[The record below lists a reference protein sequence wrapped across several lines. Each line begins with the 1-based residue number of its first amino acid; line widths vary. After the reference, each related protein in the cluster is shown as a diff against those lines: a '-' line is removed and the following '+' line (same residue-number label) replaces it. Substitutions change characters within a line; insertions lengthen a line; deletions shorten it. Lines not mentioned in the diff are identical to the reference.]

1 MRHKTPRW
9 QLCLTRAQRWPALG
23 PAESRRPR
31 ANEVNSRSK
40 FVSQVTIPRLTQEP
54 AVFVRQAASSITNK
68 QNDNSLIILLTA
80 AAGGKNRGLKVSA
93 VTASLSVIFSSAA
106 NRLIGKVVQSR
117 RRPLLRAFS
126 WLILG
131 QQCKGH
137 NRQTVWLA

>member
-117 RRPLLRAFS
+117 RRPLLGPS
-126 WLILG
+126 PG
-131 QQCKGH
+131 
-137 NRQTVWLA
+137 